1 MNFRHLLPTGLP
13 DIMRRVAE
21 GQEIY
26 TKEEEESLA
35 SWLDFGIFVHGDSDA
50 TLGGP
55 GRSRD
60 STTTGSGANMAG
72 GGGSWA
78 SLPGVAFDP
87 EIIAHP
93 ALTPVTWLWE
103 KVGAPVFHLLLT
115 LGSIGGLLSVGGW
128 LYDLVQQEGEQDR

>member
-1 MNFRHLLPTGLP
+1 MH
-13 DIMRRVAE
+13 RVAQ

-26 TKEEEESLA
+26 TKEEEENLA
-35 SWLDFGIFVHGDSDA
+35 SRLDFGIFVHGDSEA

-60 STTTGSGANMAG
+60 STTTTGSGASLAG
-72 GGGSWA
+72 GGSAWA

-93 ALTPVTWLWE
+93 ALTP
-103 KVGAPVFHLLLT
+103 
-115 LGSIGGLLSVGGW
+115 
-128 LYDLVQQEGEQDR
+128 